1 MLRLKNY
8 LLTSI
13 LLFFSI
19 TSVIGQDNNRFP
31 WRPNGKKPTKSNL
44 NVNNLFSFSLG
55 FGTSYGGYGAK
66 INYLFSSDNRIGLQ
80 VGAGYY
86 FEDIMYSG
94 AIKFYI
100 WGKLFC
106 DLKYGMFSRK
116 FDLQYDVNYDV
127 DEITI
132 IVTGPGIILGY
143 ELDIMGNIGL
153 NAGGGFNYD
162 TKYKQGISYSYDLGL
177 LYRF

>member
-1 MLRLKNY
+1 MLTYNKFSF
-8 LLTSI
+8 TFFA
-13 LLFFSI
+13 LFFLSL
-19 TSVIGQDNNRFP
+19 SVYGQKSVSPWAAGNKSSNHDNNSE
-31 WRPNGKKPTKSNL
+31 KY
-44 NVNNLFSFSLG
+44 FSASIG

-66 INYLFSSDNRIGLQ
+66 INYLLSTEKRIGLQ

-94 AIKFYI
+94 AIKFYL
-100 WGKLFC
+100 WGKLYC

-116 FDLQYDVNYDV
+116 FDLQYDANYDV
-127 DEITI
+127 DEVAK
-132 IVTGPGIILGY
+132 IVTGPGLMLGY
-143 ELDIMGNIGL
+143 EIDLIKNIEF

-162 TKYKQGISYSYDLGL
+162 VNYKQGIFYSYDIGL